1 MRMSY
6 IQEFVS
12 CAQHLNMR
20 IAANEL
26 LMTQSN
32 LSKHIK
38 QLEMEIGTPLFTYAS
53 NRLSLTPAGLHFL
66 KGALPLL
73 DAYEDLQEG
82 CFVSDEAERNSETR
96 QLIAQQHSLVDN
108 TAFWY
113 YRLIDELQQSYP
125 SIHISFAKAS
135 RRMLLHKLHGGDID
149 LCIDYR
155 FGPAEKIQKHYR
167 EENVLF
173 RHLCNDTMAIWCDRD
188 HPLNRSS
195 VTPAD
200 LIDMPIMT
208 PGDAAA
214 PMKSAITEL
223 CHDHGFEP
231 TFLIVPTTSQ
241 PDYLN
246 SHNSQAIYLYPFS
259 FTQTPLLQGFES
271 MVAVRFEA
279 PAITVDSYA
288 IANASILGRFPELED
303 VLGC

>member
-96 QLIAQQHSLVDN
+96 QLIAQQHSLV
-108 TAFWY
+108 TTPPSGTIASSMSY
-113 YRLIDELQQSYP
+113 SKAIPASIYR
-125 SIHISFAKAS
+125 S
-135 RRMLLHKLHGGDID
+135 RR
-149 LCIDYR
+149 
-155 FGPAEKIQKHYR
+155 
-167 EENVLF
+167 
-173 RHLCNDTMAIWCDRD
+173 HLGAC
-188 HPLNRSS
+188 SS
-195 VTPAD
+195 
-200 LIDMPIMT
+200 ISCME
-208 PGDAAA
+208 G
-214 PMKSAITEL
+214 
-223 CHDHGFEP
+223 
-231 TFLIVPTTSQ
+231 TSTC
-241 PDYLN
+241 
-246 SHNSQAIYLYPFS
+246 A
-259 FTQTPLLQGFES
+259 
-271 MVAVRFEA
+271 
-279 PAITVDSYA
+279 
-288 IANASILGRFPELED
+288 
-303 VLGC
+303 